1 MPRGLSSVDLLEEAY
16 ERRIRELVESR
27 RKEKKVV
34 GTFCLYV
41 PDEII
46 FAAGADRVIL
56 CGGRSDTIP
65 AAEEFLPRNVCPLVK
80 SSFGAIVGRDREGS
94 SPEGPLSPLDNPGSL
109 RDPGSGAC
117 PHFSLIDMVV
127 AEATCDAKKKMY
139 ELLEEHAP
147 VYVLD
152 LPQKPDSPEAL
163 AYFKGELE
171 RFRAA
176 MGELTGTEVTD
187 ARLKREIRRSN
198 ETRRLFQ
205 RLYESRRRE
214 PPPVKGTDVL
224 KLLQKQYFLSP
235 EELQGLLRSACDE
248 AEKAA
253 PGREKKPRIMLS
265 GCPMA
270 GGNTKV
276 PDIIEDRGGDIV
288 VEESCTGTR
297 SFENLVDE
305 AKDPMTALAERY
317 IRIPCACMTPNK
329 RRVEGIL
336 EMADRFRVDG
346 VVYYTLQSC
355 HGYNIERHRVQKA
368 LRGAGIPMLAI
379 ETDYGDSDAEQ
390 IGIRVEAFLEMLA

>member
-1 MPRGLSSVDLLEEAY
+1 MARKLKSLERFDGAY
-16 ERRIRELVESR
+16 ADRIGQLAG
-27 RKEKKVV
+27 RKEAGTKIV

-56 CGGRSDTIP
+56 CGGRNDTIA

-80 SSFGAIVGRDREGS
+80 SSFGAVVSRCCEES
-94 SPEGPLSPLDNPGSL
+94 N
-109 RDPGSGAC
+109 AC
-117 PHFSLIDMVV
+117 PHFSLVDMVV

-139 ELLEEHAP
+139 ELLDEYVP
-147 VYVLD
+147 TYVLD

-163 AYFKGELE
+163 QYFMGELE
-171 RFRAA
+171 KFKGA
-176 MGELTGTEVTD
+176 MERLTGVSVTD
-187 ARLKREIRRSN
+187 ARLREEIRRSN
-198 ETRRLFQ
+198 ETRRLFR
-205 RLYESRRRE
+205 RLYEMRRLD

-224 KLLQKQYFLSP
+224 KILQKQFFLSP
-235 EELQGLLRSACDE
+235 DVLQKTLRKVCDE
-248 AEKAA
+248 AEGIKMGGGQA
-253 PGREKKPRIMLS
+253 GPRIMLS

-276 PDIIEDRGGDIV
+276 PDIIEARGGAIV

-305 AKDPMTALAERY
+305 DKEPMAALAERY
-317 IRIPCACMTPNK
+317 IKIPCACMTPNA

-336 EMADRFRVDG
+336 ELAEHFNVDG

-355 HGYNIERHRVQKA
+355 HGYNVERYKVQQA
-368 LRGAGIPMLAI
+368 LRNAGIPMLAI
-379 ETDYGDSDAEQ
+379 ETDYSESDVGQ
-390 IGIRVEAFLEMLA
+390 IGIRVDAFLEMLR